1 MSEEQKENNKV
12 TQEVGGVKIE
22 WDDSD
27 ITSEYANIATA
38 TANREEFFLL
48 FGTHQN
54 WHAQAGDN
62 TVNVKLSNRMV
73 LSPFAAKRLA
83 LILNQSISAY
93 ETRFGKI
100 GS

>member
-1 MSEEQKENNKV
+1 MSDEQNDNSKV
-12 TQEVGGVKIE
+12 TQEVGGVQIE

-27 ITSEYANIATA
+27 ITSVYANIATA

-54 WHAQAGDN
+54 WHIQPGDN

>member
-1 MSEEQKENNKV
+1 MADEQNKDQKV
-12 TQEVGGVKIE
+12 TQEIGGARIE

-27 ITSEYANIATA
+27 ITSVYANIATA

-54 WHAQAGDN
+54 WHAQPGKN
-62 TVNVKLSNRMV
+62 TINVKLSNRMV

-83 LILNQSISAY
+83 LILTQSIAAY
-93 ETRFGKI
+93 EERFGKI